1 MIVTQRISITM
12 DAILSLGGASAV
24 LTGLSP
30 ISSSY
35 FSTGDGKETV
45 NVPSG
50 AILAVFY
57 SVAYRGSTNHTYISL
72 SPITVAIPQSGSI
85 WVPATGLQAY
95 EAQWETEYALIASL
109 SSTSLEIS
117 KQVTGMVLW
126 LG

>member
-30 ISSSY
+30 ISSNY
-35 FSTGDGKETV
+35 FSTGDGKQTL

-50 AILAVFY
+50 ATLAVFY
-57 SVAYRGSTNHTYISL
+57 SVSYKGSTNRTSISL
-72 SPITVAIPQSGSI
+72 SPITVAIPPSGSI
-85 WVPATGLQAY
+85 PVVATGLQAY
-95 EAQWETEYALIASL
+95 EALWETGYELIASL
-109 SSTSLEIS
+109 SSTLLEVG
-117 KQVTGMVLW
+117 KQVTGMILW

>member
-1 MIVTQRISITM
+1 M
-12 DAILSLGGASAV
+12 DAILSLGGVSAV

-30 ISSSY
+30 ISSNY
-35 FSTGDGKETV
+35 FSTGDSKQTL

-50 AILAVFY
+50 TTLAVFY
-57 SVAYRGSTNHTYISL
+57 SVAYRGSTNRMFISL
-72 SPITVAIPQSGSI
+72 SPITVAIPPSGSI
-85 WVPATGLQAY
+85 WVAATGLQAY
-95 EAQWETEYALIASL
+95 DAQWETDYELIASL